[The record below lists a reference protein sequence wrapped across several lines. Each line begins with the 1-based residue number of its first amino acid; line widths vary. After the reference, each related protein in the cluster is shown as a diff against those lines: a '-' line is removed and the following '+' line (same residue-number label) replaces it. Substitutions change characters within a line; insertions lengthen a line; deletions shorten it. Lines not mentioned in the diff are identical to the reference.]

1 MDNIRCLQTEHVKLL
16 LLYIKSHPITIDN
29 RKTPSTSTPTKLAYT
44 VSTKEHLNH
53 ILNNPRLM
61 EKMYFGRGIESC
73 EKSELWHGD
82 IWQRSPLYG
91 DATIVINNGK
101 TFLLIIVR
109 RFYLTYFC
117 CYS

>member
-1 MDNIRCLQTEHVKLL
+1 MDNIRRLRTERVKLPL
-16 LLYIKSHPITIDN
+16 LRIKSHPITIDN
-29 RKTPSTSTPTKLAYT
+29 QKTPSTSIPTKLAYT
-44 VSTKEHLNH
+44 VLTKEHLNH

-61 EKMYFGRGIESC
+61 EKMYFGRDIESC

-82 IWQRSPLYG
+82 IWQRSPLYE